1 MRSTTMA
8 GALLLMTWMGW
19 SAPVSDALAKLGSSN
34 SATVTAAVVS
44 ATTGGPLAGASR
56 QDGEALL
63 KDFTKLYRKFKTL
76 PQRVEAIHA
85 LEDVQLPGVVEV
97 LVPFLE
103 DDEPAIV
110 EAATDVISK
119 LESPEARAEVW
130 ELALA
135 RRQDEPLRLALL
147 EITRRG
153 AFALAAERLPELQAL
168 LGDKE
173 WSVRRGALMSWAVAG
188 PADRDVALAPLAL
201 DEEPAVRASAL
212 ESLGTLKSELLLPP
226 GLAALEDPVWQVRV
240 SAMEGLARLR
250 HKDSI
255 GPLIDALEREPGR
268 LKDDAAKALT
278 RITGRDF
285 GTTVASWRR
294 FWKDWGDKFVV
305 PTEAELAKRRESQA
319 TTNARYETATAF
331 NGIETPSVS
340 MLFVIDVSGS
350 MKHLM
355 TDKERFK
362 DRGYPSLA
370 RIEIV
375 KFELKKTIG
384 ELGDNVKFNV
394 VAFGTE
400 IDPWRKELVSANGLQ
415 KAAAQDWIDKLEP
428 LGASTKNS
436 DLIEAGLQAPDANNS
451 GGGRTNTHDAL
462 MYALGM
468 VDAKGKPIRKADY
481 RVEVDTVFFLSDG
494 RPSAGPLVDP
504 SDILRVVAEVNALRK
519 AVIHTIALGDFDK
532 RFMKTL
538 AEDSGGQFVD
548 LGQ

>member
-1 MRSTTMA
+1 MRTTMIA
-8 GALLLMTWMGW
+8 WSLLLAAWMGGGTLAHAALE
-19 SAPVSDALAKLGSSN
+19 SAAN
-34 SATVTAAVVS
+34 AAS
-44 ATTGGPLAGASR
+44 PAAP

-63 KDFTKLYRKFKTL
+63 KDFKKLYRKFKTL
-76 PQRVEAIHA
+76 PQKVEAIHA
-85 LEDVQLPGVVEV
+85 LEDVQLPGVVDV
-97 LVPFLE
+97 LLPYLE
-103 DDEPAIV
+103 DKEPAIV

-119 LESPEARAEVW
+119 LEPAEARAEVW
-130 ELALA
+130 DLALA
-135 RRQDEPLRLALL
+135 KRQDADKRLALL

-153 AFALAAERLPELQAL
+153 AFDLPAERFPELEKL
-168 LGDKE
+168 LGDKS
-173 WSVRRGALMSWAVAG
+173 WAVRRGALLSWTVAG
-188 PADRDVALAPLAL
+188 PEDRDVALAPLAA

-240 SAMEGLARLR
+240 SAMEGFARLR

-255 GPLIDALEREPGR
+255 EPLIDALEREPGR

-285 GTTVASWRR
+285 GTTVKSWRR
-294 FWKDWGDKFVV
+294 FWKDWGTKFVV
-305 PTEAELAKRRESQA
+305 PTEAELAKRAESKAA
-319 TTNARYETATAF
+319 TNSRYETATAF

-355 TDKERFK
+355 TEKERFK

-375 KFELKKTIG
+375 KHELKKTVG
-384 ELGDNVKFNV
+384 ALGDNVKFNV

-400 IDPWRKELVSANGLQ
+400 IEPWRKKLVTANGLQ

-428 LGASTKNS
+428 LGASGKNA

-504 SDILRVVAEVNALRK
+504 SDILRVVGEVNALRK

-538 AEDSGGQFVD
+538 AKDSGGQFVD
-548 LGQ
+548 LGR